1 MWAAIARI
9 ILRNRLLFLILIGLV
24 TAFMAYQ
31 GRSIQMSYHFAR
43 LLPIDDPVSLEYQRF
58 KDVFG
63 EEASL
68 MVLGINDSSIF
79 ELEHFRSWAVLAEN
93 LKKEK
98 GVTNVVSVTDLYDL
112 KVNEEKEEFEFV
124 PLSDGLPETQEQ
136 VNAIRDRLN
145 ELPIYNGVLLNKETG
160 AVLMVISLDKDIMDT
175 EKRVQ
180 LIEELDTMINAFSVG
195 SNIVVHRSG
204 LPYIRT
210 RNAQSIKK
218 EINIFIMMAMAV
230 TALILM
236 LFFKSFKAML
246 FSMLVVAVGVV
257 WSVGIIGMFGYEIT
271 ILTALIPPL
280 IIVIGVPNCV
290 FLLNKYHQEYRHH
303 GNKMKALSR
312 VIQRIGNATLMT
324 NATTA
329 SGFATFILTQSGILV
344 EFGVVASISIL
355 CVFVLSILLI
365 PIIFSLIAP
374 PKTSQM
380 RHLEKKWVNGFVEWM
395 VRIVQYHRPGIYI
408 SMCILIV
415 VAFFGVRQIRV
426 TGSITEDI
434 PRTDKIY
441 IDLKFFE
448 SNFSGVMPFEV
459 VIDTKQ
465 PNGVMKI
472 STLRKMDQLSEVL
485 KKYPEVS
492 RAMSISD
499 MVKFGRQAF
508 YNGDQKFYEIP
519 NAQEKNFILGYLPED
534 DSKMSMAS
542 TFLDSTRSIARIS
555 AGIADIGTSEM
566 AVLQESLQKE
576 IEAIFDSE
584 RYDVSVTGTSVVY
597 LAGTRYLVKNLFI
610 SLMLAVVLIALF
622 MSWMFR
628 SARMVVVSL
637 LPNLIPLLFT
647 AAIMGYAGITIKPS
661 TILVFSIAFGIS
673 VDDTIHYLAKY
684 RQELNARNWNIR
696 LSVIAALRDTGVSM
710 IYTSIVL
717 FFGFSIFTASQF
729 GGTIALGM
737 LVSITLM
744 IAMISNLILLPTLLL
759 TLERYIT
766 TRSFKEPMI
775 HILDEE
781 EDIDLDELEVE
792 GKIGL
797 PKEILEG

>member
-1 MWAAIARI
+1 MWASIARI
-9 ILRNRLLFLILIGLV
+9 ILRNRLFFLLLIAAV
-24 TAFMAYQ
+24 TAVMAHF
-31 GRSIQMSYHFAR
+31 GKSVRMSYQFAR
-43 LLPIDDPVSLEYQRF
+43 LLPADDPVSIDHSRF
-58 KDVFG
+58 RSIFG

-68 MVLGINDSSIF
+68 MVLGINDSSAF
-79 ELEHFRSWAVLAEN
+79 HLEPFQAWSQLASDLRKLE
-93 LKKEK
+93 
-98 GVTNVVSVTDLYDL
+98 GVEGVVSISDLMDL
-112 KVNEEKEEFEFV
+112 KVNEEAEKFEFF
-124 PLSDGLPETQEQ
+124 PLVDTIPTTQAEVDSIQSRLADLPVYDGLIMNRES
-136 VNAIRDRLN
+136 
-145 ELPIYNGVLLNKETG
+145 G
-160 AVLMVISLDKDIMDT
+160 AVLMVVSLNKAIMDS
-175 EKRVQ
+175 EARVK
-180 LIEELDTMINAFSVG
+180 LIEKLDTSVEAFTANTG
-195 SNIVVHRSG
+195 IEVHRSG

-210 RNAQSIKK
+210 LNAIKIKK

-236 LFFKSFKAML
+236 LFFRSFKAML
-246 FSMLVVAVGVV
+246 FSMLVVAIGVV

-329 SGFATFILTQSGILV
+329 SGFATFILTQSSILV
-344 EFGVVASISIL
+344 EFGVVASINIL
-355 CVFVLSILLI
+355 CVFLLSILLI
-365 PIIFSLIAP
+365 PIIFSFLPP
-374 PKTSQM
+374 PKLRQM
-380 RHLEKKWVNGFVEWM
+380 KHLEKKWVNGFVDWM
-395 VRIVQYHRPGIYI
+395 VRVVQYHRPGIYAVSI
-408 SMCILIV
+408 ALLILAVI
-415 VAFFGVRQIRV
+415 GVQQIKI

-434 PRTDKIY
+434 PRHDKLY
-441 IDLKFFE
+441 VDLKFFE
-448 SNFSGVMPFEV
+448 NNFSGVMPFEV
-459 VIDTKQ
+459 MVDTKR
-465 PNGVMKI
+465 PNGVLSL
-472 STLRKMDQLSEVL
+472 STLKKMDALAKALS
-485 KKYPEVS
+485 KYPEVS
-492 RAMSISD
+492 RAMSSAD
-499 MVKFGRQAF
+499 LMKFGRQAF
-508 YNGDQKFYEIP
+508 YNGGRNFYELP
-519 NAQEKNFILGYLPED
+519 NAQEKNFIMGYLPDQEFNGNTML
-534 DSKMSMAS
+534 SALM
-542 TFLDSTRSIARIS
+542 DSTRQIARIS
-555 AGIADIGTSEM
+555 AGIADIGTGEM
-566 AVLQESLQKE
+566 AVLKEKLQAE
-576 IEAIFDSE
+576 IDAIFDAD
-584 RYDVSVTGTSVVY
+584 RYDVAVTGTSVVY

-610 SLMLAVVLIALF
+610 SLMLAIVLIALF

-628 SARMVVVSL
+628 SGRMVLVSL
-637 LPNLIPLLFT
+637 LPNLIPLLLT
-647 AAIMGYAGITIKPS
+647 AAIMGYAGISIKPS

-696 LSVIAALRDTGVSM
+696 LSVIAALRETGVSM

-717 FFGFSIFTASQF
+717 FFGFSIFTASEF

-744 IAMISNLILLPTLLL
+744 IAMLSNLILLPTLLL

-792 GKIGL
+792 R
-797 PKEILEG
+797 KEIAAD